1 MSLKD
6 LIARKAA
13 ALLEPGWVVNLGIGI
28 PTLVSKYIDQ
38 GTIFLQ
44 TENGLLG
51 MGPPPGEGRI
61 DPNLVNAGKQP
72 VTELPGASYFSSAD
86 SFAMIRGGHVD
97 AAVLGALQVDERG
110 RVANWNI
117 PGQPVLGV
125 GGAMDLLVGARVVI
139 ITMTHT
145 ARDGSPKIVK
155 KCTLPL
161 TSLRPVN
168 WIVTELATFKVEGE
182 RLMLVE
188 ISPGVTMDEVREKTE
203 GFFDVDI
210 KMPLGRIDPY
220 RR

>member
-188 ISPGVTMDEVREKTE
+188 ISPGVTLDEVREKTE